1 MKTAVII
8 ISIIGIV
15 ILAAAL
21 LLQLALTKASAG
33 KVLGEV
39 TYLGKGKIP
48 KTIQVTIQYRIKG
61 KTRQCVS
68 LPILEKHKKERS
80 VGTRSMWRIIAVKRG
95 NYRNYLAQ
103 PINGNAKVEEQKQR
117 RSRLFKISGIVF
129 FFCVL
134 LIAIFIM

>member
-1 MKTAVII
+1 M
-8 ISIIGIV
+8 
-15 ILAAAL
+15 

-48 KTIQVTIQYRIKG
+48 KTIQATIQYRMKG
-61 KTRQCVS
+61 KAHQCVS
-68 LPILEKHKKERS
+68 LPMLEKHKKERK

-95 NYRNYLAQ
+95 SYRNYLAQ

-117 RSRLFKISGIVF
+117 RCRLFGISGIVF

-134 LIAIFIM
+134 QIAIFIM